1 LRVRHSAYYAAV
13 IIIITLAVSGCSV
26 EKNTG
31 ASRFF
36 YSLIS
41 KYNIWFNGNE
51 AYKAGVQKIK
61 ASHRD
66 DYSMMLPVFE
76 YSSPESV
83 RVASSD
89 MERAIQKASKL
100 IALYSIT
107 AKPDERDRRG
117 VNSRN
122 EEFYNRREFNEWVD
136 DAYILMA
143 KAQFYQK
150 NFTAARSSL
159 SFAMNIA
166 SDPDLVT
173 EAGIWM
179 ARIHTEEGNYP
190 EALRLLQTIDDP
202 EGLSRPLKAMYYSTR
217 ADIALRQKRYAD
229 AITPLTL
236 ATDYTEDKDTRVRL
250 TYLLAQVCREA
261 GNNDLSTRYFS
272 RVIRM
277 NPPYDLEFNADI
289 NLAGV
294 TDLSHGDADDL
305 MKSLRRML
313 RDSKNKD
320 YLDQI
325 YFALGDLEERMGNTD
340 EALKLWALSAASS
353 TVNNRQRARSY
364 LALAEHY
371 YNQPEYMTA
380 WQYYDSASYLLDDR
394 YPDYEAIRR
403 RASDLGEYAQY
414 HDIVITEDS
423 LRRVASM
430 SNADRDA
437 LIAGIIRSVT
447 EEQAGTASGSS
458 DRYNMGQY
466 YENEQRSRGTISAEG
481 GWYFYNQSALTF
493 GRTEFRRRWGDRRLE
508 DNWRR
513 SNKAHVAFSNTATSE
528 NNREGEQSDT
538 ASLAPDRT
546 KEYYLSNLPLT
557 DSLMKASVR
566 KSAEA
571 LLAEGK
577 ILASRLSDT
586 LKAAESI
593 EQAFHTAEND
603 DIKSESLYE
612 LYRLLRTVDPARAE
626 RRRADLLSSYPES
639 EYALILS
646 DPDYVRKHQEM
657 ATMAARSYEKAY
669 LAFNNEEY
677 SEAQA
682 ICTDALRQYREN
694 ELIPKFMLLD
704 ALATG
709 ALQGEI
715 AYKNKLDSLVS
726 KFPSTDEGRRAAEI
740 IEVLRK
746 EMPAIKVA
754 EDTRIAEELYRA
766 DTLQPHYA
774 VIIVRNPQANMN
786 QIVFDVINYN
796 LDNYPRDN
804 YHTEG
809 TSVDRGYIL
818 ITTGP
823 FQNASEA
830 SAWLGSFNPSAII
843 RGAENDNLLLFI
855 ISRDN
860 LEKFREDKDTDRY
873 MIFYNTNYSS
883 IR

>member
-1 LRVRHSAYYAAV
+1 VRHSAYYAAV

-61 ASHRD
+61 TSHRD

-107 AKPDERDRRG
+107 ARPDERDRRG

-150 NFTAARSSL
+150 NYTAARSSL
-159 SFAMNIA
+159 SVAMNIA

-202 EGLSRPLKAMYYSTR
+202 ESLSRPLRAMYYSTR

-325 YFALGDLEERMGNTD
+325 YFALGDLEERIGNTD

-380 WQYYDSASYLLDDR
+380 WHYYDSASYLLDDR

-414 HDIVITEDS
+414 HDIVIIEDS

-447 EEQAGTASGSS
+447 EEQAGTAPGSS
-458 DRYNMGQY
+458 DRNNMGQY

-513 SNKAHVAFSNTATSE
+513 SNKAHVAFGNTATSE

-566 KSAEA
+566 RSAEA

-626 RRRADLLSSYPES
+626 RRRSDLLSSYPES

-646 DPDYVRKHQEM
+646 DPDYVRKQQEM
-657 ATMAARSYEKAY
+657 ASMAARSYEKAY

-682 ICTDALRQYREN
+682 ICTDALKLYQEN

-709 ALQGEI
+709 ALQGEM

-774 VIIVRNPQANMN
+774 VIIARNPQANMN

-804 YHTEG
+804 YRTEG

-830 SAWLGSFNPSAII
+830 SAWLGSFNPSASI
-843 RGAENDNLLLFI
+843 RGADNANLLLFI

>member
-1 LRVRHSAYYAAV
+1 MRHSAYYAAV

-51 AYKAGVQKIK
+51 SYKAGVQKIK
-61 ASHRD
+61 ESHRD
-66 DYSMMLPVFE
+66 DYSTMLPVFE

-107 AKPDERDRRG
+107 ARPEEKERRG
-117 VNSRN
+117 ENSRS
-122 EEFYNRREFNEWVD
+122 EEFNNRREFNEWVD

-150 NFTAARSSL
+150 NFMAARSSL
-159 SFAMNIA
+159 SYTMNIA
-166 SDPDLVT
+166 SDPDLIT
-173 EAGIWM
+173 EANIWM
-179 ARIHTEEGNYP
+179 TRIHIEEGNYP
-190 EALRLLQTIDDP
+190 EASRLLQTIGDP
-202 EGLSRPLKAMYYSTR
+202 ENMSRALKAMYYSTQ
-217 ADIALRQKRYAD
+217 ADIALRQKRYGE

-236 ATDYTEDKDTRVRL
+236 AADFTENKDTRVRL
-250 TYLLAQVCREA
+250 TYLLAQVCRAA
-261 GNNDLSTRYFS
+261 GDNDLSTRYFS

-294 TDLSHGDADDL
+294 TDISHGDADDL

-325 YFALGDLEERMGNTD
+325 YFALGDLEMRLGNTD
-340 EALKLWALSAASS
+340 EALKLWAQSAASS
-353 TVNNRQRARSY
+353 TVNNHQRVRSY
-364 LALAEHY
+364 LALGEY
-371 YNQPEYMTA
+371 YYDQPDYMTA
-380 WQYYDSASYLLDDR
+380 WHFYDSASYLIDDR
-394 YPDYEAIRR
+394 YPDYAAISR
-403 RASDLGEYAQY
+403 RASDLDEYAQY
-414 HDIVITEDS
+414 HSVVITEDS

-430 SNADRDA
+430 SNAERDA
-437 LIAGIIRSVT
+437 LIAEIIRSVT
-447 EEQAGTASGSS
+447 EEQSEAAAGSS
-458 DRYNMGQY
+458 DRYNMGLF
-466 YENEQRSRGTISAEG
+466 YENEQRSRATISAEG

-493 GRTEFRRRWGDRRLE
+493 GRTEFRRRWGTRRLE

-513 SNKAHVAFSNTATSE
+513 SNKAHVAFGNVAATE
-528 NNREGEQSDT
+528 NNSEGENNDT
-538 ASLAPDRT
+538 ASVAPDRT
-546 KEYYLSNLPLT
+546 REYYLSNLPLT
-557 DSLMKASVR
+557 DSLMKESVR

-571 LLAEGK
+571 MLAESK

-586 LKAAESI
+586 LMAAESL
-593 EQAFHTAEND
+593 EETLHTADND
-603 DIKSESLYE
+603 DIKSEALYD

-626 RRRADLLSSYPES
+626 RRRAELLSSYPES
-639 EYALILS
+639 EYSLILS
-646 DPDYVRKHQEM
+646 DPDYVRNQQELSS
-657 ATMAARSYEKAY
+657 MAARDYEKAY

-677 SEAQA
+677 SGAQA
-682 ICTDALRQYREN
+682 ICAEALRLYQDN
-694 ELIPKFMLLD
+694 ELLPKFMLLD

-709 ALQGEI
+709 ALEGELP
-715 AYKNKLDSLVS
+715 YKDKLDSLVH
-726 KFPSTDEGRRAAEI
+726 KYPSTDEGRRAAEI

-746 EMPAIKVA
+746 EMPAIKEA
-754 EDTRIAEELYRA
+754 EDTRIAEEIYKA

-774 VIIVRNPQANMN
+774 VIIARNAQANMN

-796 LDNYPRDN
+796 LDNYPQNN
-804 YHTEG
+804 YSTEG
-809 TSVDRGYIL
+809 AAVDRGYIL

-823 FQNASEA
+823 FENASEA
-830 SAWLGSFNPSAII
+830 AAWLSTFDPSEII
-843 RGAENDNLLLFI
+843 RGAENANLLLFI

-860 LEKFREDKDTDRY
+860 LEKFREDKEIDRY
-873 MIFYNTNYSS
+873 MIFYGNNYALA
-883 IR
+883 R